1 MNNSVEEF
9 MGIKAKNG
17 ISIDFRAL
25 FMELLDKIL
34 IIMLCSI
41 FCGLLTY
48 LACSVIIPLDYKST
62 TKIYIMP
69 QDAEGQTAYID
80 LEAGSLLTTDYIEL
94 IQGRDVVEEVISH
107 YNLNLTYEKFLHK
120 ITINNPVDT
129 RIIEISV
136 KDKDPYRARNLAI
149 YLRDVAAEAIET
161 GMGISGITVWEEANL
176 PLQHDVT
183 ASMYAV
189 IAACVIVFFMVIA
202 VIIRYLVIDKIV
214 SGDDI
219 ENRLNLI
226 VLGTISYS
234 GKKLQKRR

>member
-136 KDKDPYRARNLAI
+136 KDKDPYRADLFA
-149 YLRDVAAEAIET
+149 
-161 GMGISGITVWEEANL
+161 G
-176 PLQHDVT
+176 
-183 ASMYAV
+183 
-189 IAACVIVFFMVIA
+189 CCC
-202 VIIRYLVIDKIV
+202 
-214 SGDDI
+214 
-219 ENRLNLI
+219 
-226 VLGTISYS
+226 
-234 GKKLQKRR
+234 